1 MMGWLVPVAA
11 IAASAYSL
19 HEGWPT
25 AAGWFGVLAF
35 LALGVAAKS

>member
-1 MMGWLVPVAA
+1 MNWLVPVAA
-11 IAASAYSL
+11 IAASVYSL
-19 HEGWPT
+19 VQGWPQ